1 MSEERRPPAADAT
14 PPDRPTDRRGMCCS
28 HSLQVHRVPFLV
40 HSVSPFSPF
49 SEPFLSP
56 LRPSVWGP
64 HSAQLLML
72 SGRNHHRQTRASFP
86 FLLLLPLLP
95 GLSRGGSPSPPS
107 QRGARAPCEPPFRP
121 SLLPQPLLAPPFSVR
136 LRRRS
141 VVDGRGG
148 RGRRRPFPTFSP
160 VGLVRPLLA
169 AHACAG
175 LDRADNH
182 TG

>member
-1 MSEERRPPAADAT
+1 MCACRAGGMSEERFPPPT
-14 PPDRPTDRRGMCCS
+14 LLPPDRTTDRRSMCCS
-28 HSLQVHRVPFLV
+28 HSLQLHRVPFLV

-107 QRGARAPCEPPFRP
+107 QRGAGAPCEPPFRP
-121 SLLPQPLLAPPFSVR
+121 SVPPPAAFARSPFFCTAP
-136 LRRRS
+136 
-141 VVDGRGG
+141 
-148 RGRRRPFPTFSP
+148 SP
-160 VGLVRPLLA
+160 VGR
-169 AHACAG
+169 
-175 LDRADNH
+175 
-182 TG
+182 